1 MILLFGIHNLPQI
14 SPIFYTLC
22 PLGSLETKMI
32 TSPFQNVTV
41 SSWLPH
47 CPESPHLFVQSSQ
60 EVDLLC
66 QSFRIG
72 FQV

>member
-14 SPIFYTLC
+14 PPVFYTMC
-22 PLGSLETKMI
+22 SLGSLETKMI

-47 CPESPHLFVQSSQ
+47 CPESPHLFV
-60 EVDLLC
+60 
-66 QSFRIG
+66 
-72 FQV
+72 